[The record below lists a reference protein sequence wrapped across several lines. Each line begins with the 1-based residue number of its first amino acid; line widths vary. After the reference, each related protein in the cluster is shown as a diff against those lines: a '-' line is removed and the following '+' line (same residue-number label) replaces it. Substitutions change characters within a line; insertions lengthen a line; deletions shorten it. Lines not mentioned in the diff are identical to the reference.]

1 MDMALRHALGP
12 FALLG
17 QITRDRS
24 RDLPRAR
31 RHKELE
37 KALGYKF
44 RDQDLLSAALTH
56 ASVRTDNPDRS
67 DNERLEF
74 LGDRV
79 LGLAVA
85 DWLNATY
92 PDESEGRLARRFN
105 QLVCRSACAEVARAI
120 GLGDSLIL
128 SASEADSGGR
138 EKDTILA
145 DAMEA
150 VLGAVFREAGFDVA
164 RALVQRL
171 WSERLAGLPEPT
183 ERPGRKGLADA
194 KTRLQE
200 WAQSQGFAL
209 PRYREVERKGPD
221 HAPHFTTE
229 VSVEGHPPARGTGA
243 SKKSAEQAAA
253 AALLARTGVWS
264 GTE

>member
-1 MDMALRHALGP
+1 MALRHALGP
-12 FALLG
+12 LALLG
-17 QITRDRS
+17 QITRERS

-85 DWLNATY
+85 DWLNGTF

-105 QLVCRSACAEVARAI
+105 QLVCRNACAEVARAI
-120 GLGDSLIL
+120 DLGESLIL
-128 SASEADSGGR
+128 STSEAESGGR

-150 VLGAVFREAGFDVA
+150 VLGAVFREAGFDTA
-164 RALVQRL
+164 GALVKRL
-171 WSERLAGLPEPT
+171 WSERLASLPEST

-200 WAQSQGFAL
+200 WAQSQGLAL
-209 PRYREVERKGPD
+209 PRYREVERRGPD
-221 HAPHFTTE
+221 HAPNFTTE
-229 VSVEGHPPARGTGA
+229 VSVEGHTPARGTGA

-253 AALLARTGVWS
+253 AALLSRTGVWS
-264 GTE
+264 GVE

>member
-1 MDMALRHALGP
+1 MALRHALGP
-12 FALLG
+12 LAHLG

-24 RDLPRAR
+24 RHLPRAR
-31 RHKELE
+31 RHKDLE

-56 ASVRTDNPDRS
+56 ASVRTDSPERT

-79 LGLAVA
+79 LGLAIA
-85 DWLNATY
+85 DWLNATF

-105 QLVCRSACAEVARAI
+105 QLVCRGACAEVARAI
-120 GLGDSLIL
+120 DLGESLIL
-128 SASEADSGGR
+128 SASEAESGGR
-138 EKDTILA
+138 DKETILA

-164 RALVQRL
+164 QALVQRL
-171 WSERLAGLPEPT
+171 WSAQLAALPEPT

-200 WAQSQGFAL
+200 WAQSQGLAL
-209 PRYREVERKGPD
+209 PRYREIGRQGPD

-229 VSVEGHPPARGTGA
+229 VTVEGHSPARGTGA

-253 AALLARTGVWS
+253 AALLAQTGVWS
-264 GTE
+264 GAE